1 MAIKVILADDHA
13 IVRDGIKSVI
23 TKKGDGIAIIGEACN
38 GNDVLKL
45 SKTSPADV
53 YLLDISMPILNG
65 IETTYRLVKDNPK
78 SKIIMLS
85 MHDDR
90 TFVEKALHSG
100 ARGYI
105 LKESAT
111 DEIVFGINEVYLGRY
126 YLTPK
131 ISSYLVDDFLERKPG
146 KQHIPALSS
155 RERGILQLLAEG
167 LNNKEIAEQLSL
179 SLNTIH
185 VHRNNIMKKLNI
197 HRQADLI
204 KYAVKEGII
213 QL

>member
-13 IVRDGIKSVI
+13 IVRDGLKSVI
-23 TKKGDGIAIIGEACN
+23 DKKGDGIVVIGEATN
-38 GNDVLKL
+38 GNDVLKM
-45 SKTSPADV
+45 SKTNPADV

-65 IETTYRLVKDNPK
+65 IETTHRLINKSPK
-78 SKIIMLS
+78 SKVIMLS

-90 TFVEKALHSG
+90 TFVVKALQSG

-131 ISSYLVDDFLERKPG
+131 ISSYLVEDFLEREPSE
-146 KQHIPALSS
+146 HHLAELSS

-167 LNNKEIAEQLSL
+167 LNNKEIAEKLSL
-179 SLNTIH
+179 SVNTVH

-204 KYAVKEGII
+204 KYALKEGVA

>member
-13 IVRDGIKSVI
+13 IVRDGLKSVI
-23 TKKGDGIAIIGEACN
+23 EKKGDGITVIGEASN

-45 SKTSPADV
+45 SKTNPADI

-65 IETTYRLVKDNPK
+65 IETTHSLVNKNPQ
-78 SKIIMLS
+78 SKVIMLS

-90 TFVEKALHSG
+90 TFVVKALQSG

-111 DEIVFGINEVYLGRY
+111 EEIIFGINEVYRGRY
-126 YLTPK
+126 YLSPK
-131 ISSYLVDDFLERKPG
+131 ISSYLVEDFLDREPSAL
-146 KQHIPALSS
+146 QTAELSS

-167 LNNKEIAEQLSL
+167 FNNKEIADKLSL
-179 SLNTIH
+179 SLNTVH

-197 HRQADLI
+197 HRHADLI
-204 KYAVKEGII
+204 RYALKEGMV

>member
-13 IVRDGIKSVI
+13 IVRDGLKSVI
-23 TKKGDGIAIIGEACN
+23 EKKGDGIVVVGEASN
-38 GNDVLKL
+38 GDDVVKL
-45 SKTSPADV
+45 SATSPADV
-53 YLLDISMPILNG
+53 YLLDISMPVLNG
-65 IETTYRLVKDNPK
+65 IETTYHLIKKNPK
-78 SKIIMLS
+78 TKVIMLS

-90 TFVEKALHSG
+90 TFVVKALQSG

-111 DEIVFGINEVYLGRY
+111 EEIVFGINEVYLGRY

-131 ISSYLVDDFLERKPG
+131 ISSYLVEDFLDRKPG
-146 KQHIPALSS
+146 AQRMAELSS

-167 LNNKEIAEQLSL
+167 LNNKEIAKRLSL

-204 KYAVKEGII
+204 RYALKEGMV

>member
-13 IVRDGIKSVI
+13 IVRDGLKSVI
-23 TKKGDGIAIIGEACN
+23 EKKGDGILVIGEASN
-38 GNDVLKL
+38 GNDVLKM
-45 SKTSPADV
+45 SKTNQADV

-65 IETTYRLVKDNPK
+65 IETTHSLVNKNPQ
-78 SKIIMLS
+78 SKVIMLS

-90 TFVEKALHSG
+90 TFVVKALQSG

-111 DEIVFGINEVYLGRY
+111 EEIIFGINEVYRGRY
-126 YLTPK
+126 YLSPK
-131 ISSYLVDDFLERKPG
+131 ISSYLVEDFLDREPSAL
-146 KQHIPALSS
+146 QTAELSS

-167 LNNKEIAEQLSL
+167 FNNKEIADKLSL
-179 SLNTIH
+179 SLNTVH

-197 HRQADLI
+197 HRHADLI
-204 KYAVKEGII
+204 RYALKEGMV

>member
-1 MAIKVILADDHA
+1 MPIKVILADDHS
-13 IVRDGIKSVI
+13 IVRDGLKAVI
-23 TKKGDGIAIIGEACN
+23 EKKGDGIKIIGVASN
-38 GNDVLKL
+38 GNDVLNL
-45 SKTSPADV
+45 SKNNPADI
-53 YLLDISMPILNG
+53 YILDISMPILNG
-65 IETTYRLVKDNPK
+65 IETAHRLVKKDPQCK
-78 SKIIMLS
+78 VIMLS

-90 TFVEKALHSG
+90 TYVEKALQSG

-131 ISSYLVDDFLERKPG
+131 ISSYLVEDFLSREPG
-146 KQHIPALSS
+146 KQCTVELSS
-155 RERGILQLLAEG
+155 REKGILQLLAEG
-167 LNNKEIAEQLSL
+167 FNNKEIAEKLSL
-179 SLNTIH
+179 SLNTVH

-204 KYAVKEGII
+204 KYALKEGIV

>member
-1 MAIKVILADDHA
+1 
-13 IVRDGIKSVI
+13 
-23 TKKGDGIAIIGEACN
+23 
-38 GNDVLKL
+38 
-45 SKTSPADV
+45 
-53 YLLDISMPILNG
+53 
-65 IETTYRLVKDNPK
+65 
-78 SKIIMLS
+78 MLS

-90 TFVEKALHSG
+90 TFVVKALQSG

-111 DEIVFGINEVYLGRY
+111 DEIVFGINEVYRGRY

-131 ISSYLVDDFLERKPG
+131 ISSYLVEDFLEREPG
-146 KQHIPALSS
+146 ENHIAVLSS

-167 LNNKEIAEQLSL
+167 LNNKEIAEKLSL
-179 SLNTIH
+179 SVNTVH

-204 KYAVKEGII
+204 KYALKEGIV

>member
-13 IVRDGIKSVI
+13 IVRDGIKAVI
-23 TKKGDGIAIIGEACN
+23 TKKGDGIAIIGEASN

-45 SKTSPADV
+45 SKNNPADV

-65 IETTYRLVKDNPK
+65 IETTYRLAKDNPK
-78 SKIIMLS
+78 AKIIILS

-131 ISSYLVDDFLERKPG
+131 ISSYLVEDFLEREPG
-146 KQHIPALSS
+146 EQHIPALSS

-167 LNNKEIAEQLSL
+167 LNNKEIAEKLSL

-204 KYAVKEGII
+204 KYALKEGIV

>member
-13 IVRDGIKSVI
+13 IVRDGLKAVI
-23 TKKGDGIAIIGEACN
+23 DKKGDGISVIGEASN

-45 SKTSPADV
+45 SKTRPADV
-53 YLLDISMPILNG
+53 YLLDISMPVLNG
-65 IETTYRLVKDNPK
+65 IETTHRLVKKDPK
-78 SKIIMLS
+78 SKIIILS

-90 TFVEKALHSG
+90 TFVVKALQSG

-111 DEIVFGINEVYLGRY
+111 YEIVFGINEVYLGRY

-131 ISSYLVDDFLERKPG
+131 ISSYLVEDFLGREPGERQPSE
-146 KQHIPALSS
+146 LSS
-155 RERGILQLLAEG
+155 REKGILQLLAEG
-167 LNNKEIAEQLSL
+167 WNNKEIAEKLSL
-179 SLNTIH
+179 SLNTVH
-185 VHRNNIMKKLNI
+185 VHRNNIMKKLQI

-204 KYAVKEGII
+204 KFAIKEGII

>member
-13 IVRDGIKSVI
+13 IVRDGIKAVI
-23 TKKGDGIAIIGEACN
+23 TKKGDGIAIIGEANN

-45 SKTSPADV
+45 SKTNPADV

-65 IETTYRLVKDNPK
+65 IETTYRLVKNNPK
-78 SKIIMLS
+78 SKIIILS

-131 ISSYLVDDFLERKPG
+131 ISSYLVEDFLEREPG
-146 KQHIPALSS
+146 EQHKTELSS

-167 LNNKEIAEQLSL
+167 LNNKEIAEKLSL
-179 SLNTIH
+179 SLNTVH
-185 VHRNNIMKKLNI
+185 VHRNNIMRKLNI

-204 KYAVKEGII
+204 KYALKEGIV

>member
-45 SKTSPADV
+45 SKTNPADV

-78 SKIIMLS
+78 AKIIMLS

-131 ISSYLVDDFLERKPG
+131 ISSYLVEDFLEREPE

-155 RERGILQLLAEG
+155 RERVILQLLAEG
-167 LNNKEIAEQLSL
+167 LNNKEIAEKLSL

-204 KYAVKEGII
+204 KYALKEGIV

>member
-45 SKTSPADV
+45 SKTNPADV

-65 IETTYRLVKDNPK
+65 IETTYRLIKDNPK
-78 SKIIMLS
+78 NKIIILS

-131 ISSYLVDDFLERKPG
+131 ISSYLVEDFLDQEQGR
-146 KQHIPALSS
+146 QFIPALSS

-167 LNNKEIAEQLSL
+167 LNNKEIAEKLSL

-204 KYAVKEGII
+204 KYALKEGII

>member
-13 IVRDGIKSVI
+13 IVRDGIKAVI
-23 TKKGDGIAIIGEACN
+23 TKKGDGIAVIGEASN

-45 SKTSPADV
+45 SKTNPADV

-65 IETTYRLVKDNPK
+65 IETTYRLIKDNPK
-78 SKIIMLS
+78 NKIILLS

-131 ISSYLVDDFLERKPG
+131 ISSYLIEDFLDQ
-146 KQHIPALSS
+146 KQGRQFIHALSS

-167 LNNKEIAEQLSL
+167 LNNKEIAEKLSL

-204 KYAVKEGII
+204 KYALKEGIV

>member
-13 IVRDGIKSVI
+13 IVRDGLKAVI
-23 TKKGDGIAIIGEACN
+23 DKKGDGIVVIGEASN
-38 GNDVLKL
+38 GNDVLKM
-45 SKTSPADV
+45 SKTNPADV

-65 IETTYRLVKDNPK
+65 IETTHRLVKKNPK
-78 SKIIMLS
+78 SKVIMLS

-90 TFVEKALHSG
+90 TFVAKALQSG

-111 DEIVFGINEVYLGRY
+111 DEIVFGINEVYRGRY

-131 ISSYLVDDFLERKPG
+131 ISSYLVEDFLEREPG
-146 KQHIPALSS
+146 EHYLAALSS
-155 RERGILQLLAEG
+155 REKGILQLLAEG
-167 LNNKEIAEQLSL
+167 LNNKEIAEKLSL

-204 KYAVKEGII
+204 KYALKEGIV

>member
-1 MAIKVILADDHA
+1 MAIKVFLADDHA
-13 IVRDGIKSVI
+13 IVRDGLKSVI
-23 TKKGDGIAIIGEACN
+23 EKKGDGIVVVGEASN
-38 GNDVLKL
+38 GIDVLKL
-45 SKTSPADV
+45 SATGSADV
-53 YLLDISMPILNG
+53 YLLDISMPVLNG
-65 IETTYRLVKDNPK
+65 IETTHRLIKKNPK
-78 SKIIMLS
+78 TKVIMLS

-90 TFVEKALHSG
+90 TFVVKALQSG

-111 DEIVFGINEVYLGRY
+111 EEIVFGINEVYLGRY

-131 ISSYLVDDFLERKPG
+131 ISSYLVEDFLERKPADR
-146 KQHIPALSS
+146 HLAELSS
-155 RERGILQLLAEG
+155 REKGVLQLLAEG
-167 LNNKEIAEQLSL
+167 LNNKEIAEKLSL

-197 HRQADLI
+197 HRHADLI
-204 KYAVKEGII
+204 KYAFKEGLV

>member
-1 MAIKVILADDHA
+1 
-13 IVRDGIKSVI
+13 
-23 TKKGDGIAIIGEACN
+23 
-38 GNDVLKL
+38 
-45 SKTSPADV
+45 
-53 YLLDISMPILNG
+53 MPILNG
-65 IETTYRLVKDNPK
+65 IETTHRLVNKNPQ
-78 SKIIMLS
+78 SKVIILS

-90 TFVEKALHSG
+90 TFVVKALQSG

-111 DEIVFGINEVYLGRY
+111 EEIVFGINEVYMGRY

-131 ISSYLVDDFLERKPG
+131 IASYLVEDFLDREHG
-146 KQHIPALSS
+146 AHHMAELSS

-167 LNNKEIAEQLSL
+167 FNNKEIADKLSL
-179 SLNTIH
+179 SLNTVH

-197 HRQADLI
+197 HRHADLI
-204 KYAVKEGII
+204 RYALKEGMV

>member
-13 IVRDGIKSVI
+13 IVRDGIKAVI
-23 TKKGDGIAIIGEACN
+23 TKKGDGIAVIGEASN

-45 SKTSPADV
+45 SKTNPADV

-65 IETTYRLVKDNPK
+65 IETTYRLIKDNPK
-78 SKIIMLS
+78 NKIIILS

-131 ISSYLVDDFLERKPG
+131 ISSYLVEDFLDQEQGR
-146 KQHIPALSS
+146 QFIPALSS

-167 LNNKEIAEQLSL
+167 LNNKEIAEKLSL

-204 KYAVKEGII
+204 KYALKEGIV